1 MTLLDGDKTLN
12 ISTINV
18 KHWLGLANLTVM
30 FQLQKLLPKEIKLY
44 ALTVIFDGRFIF
56 TNKIVLK

>member
-30 FQLQKLLPKEIKLY
+30 FQLQKPLPKEIKLY